1 MDFLYKVFHKST
13 NSEEIQPTLIVTK
26 QCNSLSEKRIR
37 SKLNLY
43 NNSIEVYVVTC
54 INIYDTYTGFDD
66 IVSLEAVYWDRI
78 DANFMVS
85 EINIIDPSVVD
96 GGKSDLY
103 FQVMPIE
110 MGIKISGD

>member
-1 MDFLYKVFHKST
+1 M
-13 NSEEIQPTLIVTK
+13 
-26 QCNSLSEKRIR
+26 
-37 SKLNLY
+37 
-43 NNSIEVYVVTC
+43 YVVTC

-66 IVSLEAVYWDRI
+66 IVSLEAVYWDRK
-78 DANFMVS
+78 DANYMVS

-110 MGIKISGD
+110 IGIKISGDLYIITKLKSKHKLITLDKILYALDNDLKLKRYGISKVD